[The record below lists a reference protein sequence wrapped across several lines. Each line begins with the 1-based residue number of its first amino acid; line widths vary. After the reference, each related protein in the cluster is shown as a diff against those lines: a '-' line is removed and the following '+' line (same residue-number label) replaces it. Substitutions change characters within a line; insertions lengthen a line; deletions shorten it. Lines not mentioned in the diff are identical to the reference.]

1 MITTATADYYD
12 IFNFGHKLLVGNRYF
27 YEGPIIRFDLLV
39 YSDVTC
45 EKRQNIR

>member
-1 MITTATADYYD
+1 MIATATSEYYD
-12 IFNFGHKLLVGNRYF
+12 MFNFGHKVLVGNRYL
-27 YEGPIIRFDLLV
+27 YQGPIFRFDLLV